1 MAIDVE
7 NINPQRFSKQS
18 EREITKAEENDD
30 VEDPI
35 DEREIFDLLRDIND
49 PEHPMSLEELN
60 VIQMDNIEVST
71 TQF

>member
-35 DEREIFDLLRDIND
+35 DEREIFGKFQRSIVQTIARVQHVFL
-49 PEHPMSLEELN
+49 
-60 VIQMDNIEVST
+60 
-71 TQF
+71 